1 MNRLLHA
8 STKSRGALIG
18 AFALALV
25 ACGGDPQSTV
35 AASPATPAAAAAPVG
50 EGDPRIALAAMM
62 PGTKPEDL
70 RPSPV
75 AGIYEIAHDG
85 EITYVT
91 ADGRYVFS
99 GNLFQV
105 TPDGEFPNLTEQ
117 RRRELRLQMLAE
129 IPEKEMIVFGP
140 ARAAQTVTVFT
151 DVDCQWC
158 QRMHSQV
165 EEYNRLG
172 IRVRY
177 LAYPRSGPDS
187 ESGRLMDDVWCAKDR
202 REALTTAKQGG
213 SVPHRQCSTPVARHF
228 ELGQRL
234 ALTGTPGVL
243 LSSGEL
249 IPGYLPPA
257 DLLEAIKES
266 TATPVASVTR

>member
-1 MNRLLHA
+1 MNG
-8 STKSRGALIG
+8 STKSRLVLLGALTL
-18 AFALALV
+18 ALA
-25 ACGGDPQSTV
+25 ACGSDSRST
-35 AASPATPAAAAAPVG
+35 ATSPDAPVPAAAPEAPVAD
-50 EGDPRIALAAMM
+50 GDPRIALAAMM

-75 AGIYEIAHDG
+75 AGIYEIAHDA

-91 ADGRYVFS
+91 ADGRHVFS

-105 TPDGEFPNLTEQ
+105 TADGEFPNLTEQ
-117 RRRELRLQMLAE
+117 RRRELRLQMLAG
-129 IPEKEMIVFGP
+129 IPEKDMIVFGP

-213 SVPHRQCSTPVARHF
+213 SVPHRECSTPVASHF
-228 ELGQRL
+228 DLGRRF

-243 LSSGEL
+243 LPSGEL
-249 IPGYLPPA
+249 IPGYLPPP

-266 TATPVASVTR
+266 TATPVVSVAR

>member
-1 MNRLLHA
+1 MNGLIQFRIALL
-8 STKSRGALIG
+8 GALTL
-18 AFALALV
+18 ALA
-25 ACGGDPQSTV
+25 ACSSDPQS
-35 AASPATPAAAAAPVG
+35 AATSPDGAGQPV
-50 EGDPRIALAAMM
+50 EPVITDGDPRVALAAMM
-62 PGTKPEDL
+62 PGTRPEDL

-75 AGIYEIAHDG
+75 PGLYEITHDG

-105 TPDGEFPNLTEQ
+105 TTDGEFPNLTEQ
-117 RRRELRLQMLAE
+117 RRRELRLQMLGE
-129 IPEKEMIVFGP
+129 IPEQDMIVFGA
-140 ARAAQTVTVFT
+140 ARLPQTVTVFT

-202 REALTTAKQGG
+202 RAALTTAKQGG
-213 SVPHRQCSTPVARHF
+213 TVPHTQCSTPVAKHF
-228 ELGQRL
+228 DLGRRF
-234 ALTGTPGVL
+234 ALTGTPGVV
-243 LSSGEL
+243 LSSGEV
-249 IPGYLPPA
+249 IPGYLPPP

-266 TATPVASVTR
+266 KATPVVSVTR